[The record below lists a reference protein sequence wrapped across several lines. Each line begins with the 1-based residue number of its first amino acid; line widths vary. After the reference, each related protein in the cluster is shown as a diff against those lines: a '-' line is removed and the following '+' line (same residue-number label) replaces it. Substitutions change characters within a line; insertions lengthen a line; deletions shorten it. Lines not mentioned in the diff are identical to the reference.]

1 MKKKNQNYSYLRWKA
16 RDLKCQNTHL
26 GWVMKNLVLAGAPWK
41 VRNLIFKNI
50 TQIQEK
56 YLAQKA
62 LWGWGVD
69 CSSHLNLRKVKL
81 YEIKR
86 PLILNENNY
95 VLYFFCILIIKGAHF
110 DLHFS
115 GDIFLTDK
123 HAIDNNPAHF

>member
-1 MKKKNQNYSYLRWKA
+1 MSKHPSRMSNEKFSTCGGA
-16 RDLKCQNTHL
+16 LKSKEPNIQKYN
-26 GWVMKNLVLAGAPWK
+26 PDSRK
-41 VRNLIFKNI
+41 VSCTKSPRCRL
-50 TQIQEK
+50 
-56 YLAQKA
+56 Y
-62 LWGWGVD
+62 
-69 CSSHLNLRKVKL
+69 SSHLNLRKVKL

-95 VLYFFCILIIKGAHF
+95 VLYFFCILTIKGAHF